1 MNKRVLIY
9 WATGS
14 QLSETLVPFDI
25 FKRAGLIVQLVA
37 SDNSPDYSLSHDFKI
52 ANPMS
57 LSEFKKTHLIEEM
70 DALMIP
76 GGKLGVH
83 HLDLDEGVDYLLE
96 EFSKNNKLIAA
107 ICAGPSILGRRGYL
121 KDKNYTCYPGWAF
134 DAFNGNYTGKEVER
148 CGNLITARSMYYSAD
163 FALEVVEYLLGK
175 DKRIEIEKQIKGIQ

>member
-37 SDNSPDYSLSHDFKI
+37 SDNGSNYSLSHDFKI

-57 LSEFKKTHLIEEM
+57 LFEFKKAHLIEEM
-70 DALMIP
+70 DALIIP

-83 HLDLDEGVDYLLE
+83 HL
-96 EFSKNNKLIAA
+96 A
-107 ICAGPSILGRRGYL
+107 SIH
-121 KDKNYTCYPGWAF
+121 
-134 DAFNGNYTGKEVER
+134 KELTSVH
-148 CGNLITARSMYYSAD
+148 
-163 FALEVVEYLLGK
+163 
-175 DKRIEIEKQIKGIQ
+175 